1 MSKVNN
7 SKIFNK
13 FVDFVCDLNEVFGDK
28 MKSLKMYH
36 VLVTSLQQ
44 KYNTDVQKY
53 QEQLD
58 KHVDILTLFLNANKD
73 AIIEQNT
80 SLIKMKNLT
89 FTDRIYIDFELVL
102 RHSEEKSA
110 IWKHLLFLSS
120 ICNTD
125 GKAKDALTNL
135 LQEDTPENN
144 IIKNIA
150 SKLEESNIHEKMA
163 GINSSNPMDMMSMLG
178 SSGLM
183 SQIMSS
189 MTQTNLDNV
198 DPKKLIKTMKNM
210 LDNIATQMDQEDGKI
225 TSVD

>member
-1 MSKVNN
+1 MSKLNN

-13 FVDFVCDLNEVFGDK
+13 LVDFISDLNEVFGDK

-44 KYNTDVQKY
+44 KYASEESKY
-53 QEQLD
+53 QDQID
-58 KHVDILTLFLNANKD
+58 KHIDILTLFLNSNKD
-73 AIIEQNT
+73 AIIEQNE
-80 SLIKMKNLT
+80 SLIKMKNLSYS
-89 FTDRIYIDFELVL
+89 DRIYIDFELVL

-120 ICNTD
+120 LCNTD
-125 GKAKDALTNL
+125 SKVKDALSNF

-150 SKLEESNIHEKMA
+150 SKLEEANIQEKMA
-163 GINSSNPMDMMSMLG
+163 GLNSSNPMDMMSMLG

-189 MTQTNLDNV
+189 MTQTNLDKV
-198 DPKKLIKTMKNM
+198 DPKKLIKTMKSM
-210 LDNIATQMDQEDGKI
+210 LDNIATQMDQDEGKI
-225 TSVD
+225 SSVD